1 MNCPEFESRILD
13 LLENQLSVGEQA
25 EVEGHLAG
33 CPACRALAADWRQLD
48 AALARAVRRPKLS
61 ADFDARLREQIAA
74 VALPAVTERKR
85 QAETE
90 YAARLGELRRWSHWL
105 PQLLDTLGWAVL
117 AGLVGGALVRWSPAL
132 IGLLPTRVMSTDSSW
147 WAALLGS
154 AVFLLVGLAIA
165 FPQPRRR
172 LVAWF

>member
-13 LLENQLSVGEQA
+13 LLENQLPACEQA

-74 VALPAVTERKR
+74 IVLPTVAERKR
-85 QAETE
+85 QAEAD

-105 PQLLDTLGWAVL
+105 PRLLDTLGWAVL
-117 AGLVGGALVRWSPAL
+117 AGLAGGALVRWSPAL
-132 IGLLPTRVMSTDSSW
+132 IGLLPARVLSTEASW
-147 WAALLGS
+147 WTALLGS
-154 AVFLLVGLAIA
+154 VVFLLVGLAAA